1 MTDKI
6 YGNSFALKTFSSMIK
21 SGRIPHSYLIYGE
34 KGLGKK
40 TIANYLAQ
48 LLLCENGGETPCGNC
63 KACKLAQ
70 NRTHPDIIYPEQ
82 SGKLNTYTVEV
93 CRGVCADAYVAPNN
107 GNRKIYIFADSDNI
121 QLPAQNALLKIVE
134 EPPEPV
140 YFIFTAQSKDAF
152 LPTILS
158 RVTSI
163 GVSLISEDLCREALT
178 VRNYEENQISEAIKA
193 FGTNIGMC
201 VEYIENPLLQ
211 TITALTKKAVDSI
224 IIKDEYGLLT
234 VFSSPELKERDSA
247 TSFLKMLDVV
257 IRDSSVLR
265 YNEIADVSGCYKIG
279 AIRLSEKISVK
290 SAMRIHNA
298 LDKAAADIKS
308 NVSTTLVM
316 SALCGEIIDS

>member
-6 YGNSFALKTFSSMIK
+6 YGNSFALQTFSSMIK

-40 TIANYLAQ
+40 TIASYLAQ
-48 LLLCENGGETPCGNC
+48 LLLCENGGETPCGSC
-63 KACKLAQ
+63 KACRLAQ
-70 NRTHPDIIYPEQ
+70 NKIHPDIIYPEQ
-82 SGKLNTYTVEV
+82 SGKLNTYTVET
-93 CRGVCADAYVAPNN
+93 CRGVCTDAYIAPNN
-107 GNRKIYIFADSDNI
+107 GSRKIYIFADSDSI

-163 GVSLISEDLCREALT
+163 GVSAVTEDLCREALT
-178 VRNYEENQISEAIKA
+178 ARNYEENRINEAVKA
-193 FGTNIGMC
+193 FCGNIGMC
-201 VEYIENPLLQ
+201 VEYMENPTLQ
-211 TITALTKKAVDSI
+211 AITALTKRAVDSI
-224 IIKDEYGLLT
+224 IIKDEYSLLA
-234 VFSSPELKERDSA
+234 VFSASELKERDSA
-247 TSFLKMLDVV
+247 ISFLKMLDVV

-265 YNEIADVSGCYKIG
+265 YNEIAEVSGCYKTG
-279 AIRLSEKISVK
+279 ASRLSEKISVK

-308 NVSTTLVM
+308 NVSTVLVM